1 MLQHVAHN
9 VMIKKKKRIV
19 QLVLIYHLHNH
30 GHPMNE
36 YITLKWLFV
45 HLNVFH
51 NLKNYS
57 LKGFIARLQMQC
69 VNKSFLKFKM

>member
-9 VMIKKKKRIV
+9 VTIEKKKRIV
-19 QLVLIYHLHNH
+19 QLALIYHLRNH

-45 HLNVFH
+45 HLNVSH

-57 LKGFIARLQMQC
+57 LMGFIARLQIQC
-69 VNKSFLKFKM
+69 VNNYFLKFKM